1 MAAPLFLAG
10 LFFESAD
17 LSRLTLQAMS
27 FTLLHLTFFMTF
39 CRVCMS
45 QTAFDLYILAL
56 TT

>member
-39 CRVCMS
+39 CRVWMS